1 MSADPWRTPS
11 GQAPI
16 APFRSAQELLD
27 AVIDH
32 ALRAIEVAIAQRVR
46 AGEISD
52 RGDAAS
58 TYFLDPARIRTL
70 VHGPAEP
77 APELDRAALE
87 LMRRDQ
93 GLLAQLAASPH
104 ALGRAFARWQL
115 TDDDRRIVL
124 VPVHGERD

>member
-1 MSADPWRTPS
+1 MSTGPWRTPS

-16 APFRSAQELLD
+16 APFRSSQELID

-32 ALRAIEVAIAQRVR
+32 VARAIELAIAQRVR

-58 TYFLDPARIRTL
+58 TYFLDPDRIRTA

-77 APELDRAALE
+77 VPELERAVLVGV
-87 LMRRDQ
+87 RRDQ

-104 ALGRAFARWQL
+104 ALPRAF
-115 TDDDRRIVL
+115 
-124 VPVHGERD
+124 